1 MELYYKEERDRDL
14 FRAYNEA
21 LKSLGKMAV
30 NVPREQIVRRVVYS
44 IAPRFYISYEEARRN
59 VKRIFKGYSPRC
71 VSSTRTEMY
80 NDLANML
87 ASYLRR
93 RPQVP
98 FNDALCTI
106 LAEKRAP
113 RFYLSERSALLT
125 IYRMQKEVYREKV
138 SLYFVYCFPVFVW
151 ACHTSRQTIGEA
163 RENRVHSIDR
173 DLHVVI
179 DSLCRNEW
187 SGLTEWEWTHVD
199 VFDSMQDKT
208 VNPSIS
214 ITRLKQSKKV
224 VARNETA
231 VSDSLNETA
240 ALQSRSE
247 KEQNHRSSKE
257 MDTHRVSGCVLM
269 IFIVILFFIS

>member
-106 LAEKRAP
+106 LAEN
-113 RFYLSERSALLT
+113 FCF
-125 IYRMQKEVYREKV
+125 QVYREKV
-138 SLYFVYCFPVFVW
+138 SLYFVYCFSGFCLGLSYV
-151 ACHTSRQTIGEA
+151 SSD
-163 RENRVHSIDR
+163 NR
-173 DLHVVI
+173 
-179 DSLCRNEW
+179 
-187 SGLTEWEWTHVD
+187 
-199 VFDSMQDKT
+199 
-208 VNPSIS
+208 
-214 ITRLKQSKKV
+214 
-224 VARNETA
+224 
-231 VSDSLNETA
+231 
-240 ALQSRSE
+240 
-247 KEQNHRSSKE
+247 
-257 MDTHRVSGCVLM
+257 
-269 IFIVILFFIS
+269 

>member
-30 NVPREQIVRRVVYS
+30 NVPREQIVRHVVYS

-98 FNDALCTI
+98 FNDA
-106 LAEKRAP
+106 
-113 RFYLSERSALLT
+113 
-125 IYRMQKEVYREKV
+125 EVYREKV
-138 SLYFVYCFPVFVW
+138 SLYFVYCFSSFCLGMSYVS
-151 ACHTSRQTIGEA
+151 ADSR
-163 RENRVHSIDR
+163 
-173 DLHVVI
+173 
-179 DSLCRNEW
+179 
-187 SGLTEWEWTHVD
+187 
-199 VFDSMQDKT
+199 
-208 VNPSIS
+208 
-214 ITRLKQSKKV
+214 
-224 VARNETA
+224 
-231 VSDSLNETA
+231 
-240 ALQSRSE
+240 
-247 KEQNHRSSKE
+247 
-257 MDTHRVSGCVLM
+257 
-269 IFIVILFFIS
+269 

>member
-21 LKSLGKMAV
+21 LRMVWRLVGCRILG
-30 NVPREQIVRRVVYS
+30 RRVVYS

-125 IYRMQKEVYREKV
+125 IYRMQKGGV
-138 SLYFVYCFPVFVW
+138 S
-151 ACHTSRQTIGEA
+151 
-163 RENRVHSIDR
+163 
-173 DLHVVI
+173 
-179 DSLCRNEW
+179 
-187 SGLTEWEWTHVD
+187 
-199 VFDSMQDKT
+199 
-208 VNPSIS
+208 
-214 ITRLKQSKKV
+214 
-224 VARNETA
+224 
-231 VSDSLNETA
+231 
-240 ALQSRSE
+240 
-247 KEQNHRSSKE
+247 
-257 MDTHRVSGCVLM
+257 
-269 IFIVILFFIS
+269 

>member
-30 NVPREQIVRRVVYS
+30 NVPREQIVRHVVYS

-214 ITRLKQSKKV
+214 ITRLKQSKKL
-224 VARNETA
+224 
-231 VSDSLNETA
+231 SLGTR
-240 ALQSRSE
+240 LSFLI
-247 KEQNHRSSKE
+247 H
-257 MDTHRVSGCVLM
+257 
-269 IFIVILFFIS
+269 

>member
-98 FNDALCTI
+98 FNKETI
-106 LAEKRAP
+106 EAMNEKPEELKTYSSFAE
-113 RFYLSERSALLT
+113 LL
-125 IYRMQKEVYREKV
+125 KEV
-138 SLYFVYCFPVFVW
+138 
-151 ACHTSRQTIGEA
+151 
-163 RENRVHSIDR
+163 
-173 DLHVVI
+173 
-179 DSLCRNEW
+179 
-187 SGLTEWEWTHVD
+187 
-199 VFDSMQDKT
+199 DKE
-208 VNPSIS
+208 IAEECA
-214 ITRLKQSKKV
+214 SK
-224 VARNETA
+224 
-231 VSDSLNETA
+231 
-240 ALQSRSE
+240 
-247 KEQNHRSSKE
+247 
-257 MDTHRVSGCVLM
+257 
-269 IFIVILFFIS
+269 

>member
-44 IAPRFYISYEEARRN
+44 IAPRFCISYEEARRN

-125 IYRMQKEVYREKV
+125 IYRMQKGGV
-138 SLYFVYCFPVFVW
+138 S
-151 ACHTSRQTIGEA
+151 
-163 RENRVHSIDR
+163 
-173 DLHVVI
+173 
-179 DSLCRNEW
+179 
-187 SGLTEWEWTHVD
+187 
-199 VFDSMQDKT
+199 
-208 VNPSIS
+208 
-214 ITRLKQSKKV
+214 
-224 VARNETA
+224 
-231 VSDSLNETA
+231 
-240 ALQSRSE
+240 
-247 KEQNHRSSKE
+247 
-257 MDTHRVSGCVLM
+257 
-269 IFIVILFFIS
+269 

>member
-106 LAEKRAP
+106 LA
-113 RFYLSERSALLT
+113 
-125 IYRMQKEVYREKV
+125 
-138 SLYFVYCFPVFVW
+138 
-151 ACHTSRQTIGEA
+151 
-163 RENRVHSIDR
+163 
-173 DLHVVI
+173 
-179 DSLCRNEW
+179 
-187 SGLTEWEWTHVD
+187 
-199 VFDSMQDKT
+199 
-208 VNPSIS
+208 
-214 ITRLKQSKKV
+214 
-224 VARNETA
+224 
-231 VSDSLNETA
+231 
-240 ALQSRSE
+240 
-247 KEQNHRSSKE
+247 
-257 MDTHRVSGCVLM
+257 
-269 IFIVILFFIS
+269 

>member
-138 SLYFVYCFPVFVW
+138 SLYFVYCFPVLFGLVIRLVRQSVRLGKI
-151 ACHTSRQTIGEA
+151 ACILLIAIYMS
-163 RENRVHSIDR
+163 
-173 DLHVVI
+173 
-179 DSLCRNEW
+179 SLIRCVGMNGR
-187 SGLTEWEWTHVD
+187 GLPNGNGY
-199 VFDSMQDKT
+199 M
-208 VNPSIS
+208 
-214 ITRLKQSKKV
+214 
-224 VARNETA
+224 
-231 VSDSLNETA
+231 
-240 ALQSRSE
+240 
-247 KEQNHRSSKE
+247 
-257 MDTHRVSGCVLM
+257 
-269 IFIVILFFIS
+269 

>member
-30 NVPREQIVRRVVYS
+30 NVPREQIVRR
-44 IAPRFYISYEEARRN
+44 YEEARRN

-125 IYRMQKEVYREKV
+125 IYRMQKGGV
-138 SLYFVYCFPVFVW
+138 S
-151 ACHTSRQTIGEA
+151 
-163 RENRVHSIDR
+163 
-173 DLHVVI
+173 
-179 DSLCRNEW
+179 
-187 SGLTEWEWTHVD
+187 
-199 VFDSMQDKT
+199 
-208 VNPSIS
+208 
-214 ITRLKQSKKV
+214 
-224 VARNETA
+224 
-231 VSDSLNETA
+231 
-240 ALQSRSE
+240 
-247 KEQNHRSSKE
+247 
-257 MDTHRVSGCVLM
+257 
-269 IFIVILFFIS
+269 